1 MLRTIDQY
9 FLQQAEPNK
18 SCLLFL
24 RAHIQALDVH
34 IKEVWKYGMPCYCY
48 NNKMCCYLW
57 VHKKLMQ
64 PYIGI
69 VEGNKINHPL
79 LISEKR
85 ARMKILL
92 VDPEKDIPL
101 KLINGILNDAFALCQ

>member
-1 MLRTIDQY
+1 
-9 FLQQAEPNK
+9 
-18 SCLLFL
+18 
-24 RAHIQALDVH
+24 
-34 IKEVWKYGMPCYCY
+34 
-48 NNKMCCYLW
+48 
-57 VHKKLMQ
+57 MQ